1 LQEDFKFSPDR
12 KNKSLEAQI
21 SISVQKNTT
30 QEVTQEFFPSR
41 KNRALRTSSKVF
53 LVPRKQIKEE
63 FHLPVLKHKRISQ
76 TANPTNQIPSKR
88 TNLSLN
94 LSTCL
99 PNVTQPT
106 MLQTPVLD
114 SSAPLTWGA
123 EGIFLPREEIHLS
136 TRNEETT
143 EMKHST
149 PCTMGVESTPGTGKS
164 LYRDFN
170 TLSSALNTPDI
181 TDLNFDENFEEF
193 FTSNDFGNEAMK
205 TLETPMNEPITID
218 TDFSQPEE
226 IWGYKTFNDDDD
238 FGICAPPSIVEGTV
252 ENENVEEILMHVE
265 PLLESEVEENP
276 DAKFEIENND
286 VLKWIINDQQIDDL
300 PILNNS
306 QVEPTPV
313 IHNAPLALTEPSATT
328 TFFLEELPL
337 TSQPIKIDVKTED
350 LREDEKYRKMRS
362 QNNEASKKCR
372 MNRKR
377 KQQDM
382 EEECEL
388 LQERNVFLKSR
399 LEEMEQEV
407 KAWKKKLLSD
417 IAKKSTNRFQS

>member
-123 EGIFLPREEIHLS
+123 EGIFPPMEEIHPS

-143 EMKHST
+143 EMKNST

-238 FGICAPPSIVEGTV
+238 FGICAPPSIVEGTLQIG
-252 ENENVEEILMHVE
+252 NVEE
-265 PLLESEVEENP
+265 LLINVEEP
-276 DAKFEIENND
+276 VELMVEESTKQTFDVETND
-286 VLKWIINDQQIDDL
+286 VLKWIIDDQQIDDL
-300 PILNNS
+300 QIFENP
-306 QVEPTPV
+306 QPEVTTEMHTVPV
-313 IHNAPLALTEPSATT
+313 NLPESSTT
-328 TFFLEELPL
+328 TFFVEEIPEISQL
-337 TSQPIKIDVKTED
+337 TKVEVKTED
-350 LREDEKYRKMRS
+350 LGEDEKYRKMRS
-362 QNNEASKKCR
+362 QNNEASRKCR

-388 LQERNVFLKSR
+388 LQERNTFLKSR
-399 LEEMEQEV
+399 LEEIEQEV
-407 KAWKKKLLSD
+407 KLWKKKLLSD
-417 IAKKSTNRFQS
+417 IKNTSTLSFQF

>member
-1 LQEDFKFSPDR
+1 
-12 KNKSLEAQI
+12 
-21 SISVQKNTT
+21 
-30 QEVTQEFFPSR
+30 
-41 KNRALRTSSKVF
+41 
-53 LVPRKQIKEE
+53 
-63 FHLPVLKHKRISQ
+63 
-76 TANPTNQIPSKR
+76 
-88 TNLSLN
+88 
-94 LSTCL
+94 L
-99 PNVTQPT
+99 PNVETPLT
-106 MLQTPVLD
+106 MLETPVFEA
-114 SSAPLTWGA
+114 SAPLTWGA
-123 EGIFLPREEIHLS
+123 EGIFLPTEEIRIS
-136 TRNEETT
+136 PAEEILNNSATLMVAEQT
-143 EMKHST
+143 LNMETNHNS
-149 PCTMGVESTPGTGKS
+149 
-164 LYRDFN
+164 DFN
-170 TLSSALNTPDI
+170 TLPSALNTPEI
-181 TDLNFDENFEEF
+181 TDFAFDGKFDEF
-193 FTSNDFGNEAMK
+193 FTWNDFGNEAMK
-205 TLETPMNEPITID
+205 TFETPMNEPFTID

-226 IWGYKTFNDDDD
+226 IWGFKTFNDDDD
-238 FGICAPPSIVEGTV
+238 FGICAPPSIVEGTIV
-252 ENENVEEILMHVE
+252 NENVKENLMHVE
-265 PLLESEVEENP
+265 PPLKPEVEEFSE
-276 DAKFEIENND
+276 ATFEIENND
-286 VLKWIINDQQIDDL
+286 VLKWIIDDQQIDDL

-417 IAKKSTNRFQS
+417 IANNSTNSFQL

>member
-21 SISVQKNTT
+21 SISVQKNTS

-53 LVPRKQIKEE
+53 LVPRRQFEEE
-63 FHLPVLKHKRISQ
+63 FHLPVLKRKRISQ
-76 TANPTNQIPSKR
+76 TGNPTSQISSTR

-106 MLQTPVLD
+106 MLQTPVLN

-123 EGIFLPREEIHLS
+123 EGIFLPMEEIHPS

-143 EMKHST
+143 EMKNST
-149 PCTMGVESTPGTGKS
+149 PCTMGVENTPSTEKS

-170 TLSSALNTPDI
+170 TLTSALNTPDI

-193 FTSNDFGNEAMK
+193 FTRNDFGNEAMK
-205 TLETPMNEPITID
+205 TFETPMNEPITID

-252 ENENVEEILMHVE
+252 ENTNTEVILLNFGETMEQLVEEVPE
-265 PLLESEVEENP
+265 QTF
-276 DAKFEIENND
+276 DIETND
-286 VLKWIINDQQIDDL
+286 VLKWIIDDQQIDDL
-300 PILNNS
+300 PIFD
-306 QVEPTPV
+306 
-313 IHNAPLALTEPSATT
+313 H
-328 TFFLEELPL
+328 
-337 TSQPIKIDVKTED
+337 SQPEETSALHNVPVNISESTTPFFMTEIPEISQFTKVEIKTED
-350 LREDEKYRKMRS
+350 LGEDEKYRKMRS
-362 QNNEASKKCR
+362 QNNEASRKCR

-382 EEECEL
+382 EEEVDL
-388 LQERNVFLKSR
+388 LQERNAFLKSR
-399 LEEMEQEV
+399 MEEMEQEV
-407 KAWKKKLLSD
+407 KLWKKKLLSD
-417 IAKKSTNRFQS
+417 IKNTSAITLRF

>member
-1 LQEDFKFSPDR
+1 LQEDFKFSTER

-21 SISVQKNTT
+21 PISVKKNTS
-30 QEVTQEFFPSR
+30 QEVTQEFFPLR
-41 KNRALRTSSKVF
+41 KNRALKTSAKVF
-53 LVPRKQIKEE
+53 LVPRGHIEEE
-63 FHLPVLKHKRISQ
+63 FDLPVLKHKRISQ
-76 TANPTNQIPSKR
+76 TGIPASQISSTR

-106 MLQTPVLD
+106 MLNTPVLD

-123 EGIFLPREEIHLS
+123 EGIFLPMEEIHLS
-136 TRNEETT
+136 TRNKETT

-149 PCTMGVESTPGTGKS
+149 PCTMGVENTPSTGKS

-170 TLSSALNTPDI
+170 TLTSALNTPEI
-181 TDLNFDENFEEF
+181 TDLNFENFEEF
-193 FTSNDFGNEAMK
+193 FTRNDFGNEAMK
-205 TLETPMNEPITID
+205 TYETPMNEPIAID

-252 ENENVEEILMHVE
+252 QIGNVEEFLIN
-265 PLLESEVEENP
+265 VEEP
-276 DAKFEIENND
+276 VELMVEESTKQTFDVETND
-286 VLKWIINDQQIDDL
+286 VLKWIIDDQQIDDL
-300 PILNNS
+300 PIFENPQPEVATEMHAVPVNLSETSTTPFFVEEIPEIS
-306 QVEPTPV
+306 QLTKVE
-313 IHNAPLALTEPSATT
+313 
-328 TFFLEELPL
+328 
-337 TSQPIKIDVKTED
+337 VKTED
-350 LREDEKYRKMRS
+350 LGEDEKYRKMRS
-362 QNNEASKKCR
+362 QNNEASRKCR

-388 LQERNVFLKSR
+388 LQERNTFLKSR
-399 LEEMEQEV
+399 LEEIEQEV
-407 KAWKKKLLSD
+407 KVWKKKLLSD
-417 IAKKSTNRFQS
+417 IKNTSTLSFQF